1 MSHRHPTISKKID
14 FILEQSQDKQATTNY
29 TTMSSSTKSAMMVLI
44 NAFKTR
50 YGMSPNDLQ
59 VLMEIAEQAKSVV
72 SAHAQTM
79 EEYNALQEEYQLEKT
94 ISTVQLYKIAIMNV
108 LGMPFDDENSL
119 TEVEQM
125 EEVFHKFLTE
135 NPDAEIP
142 ECWASMKLGK
152 WWDRRVKK
160 VAKGEF
166 LTPEYRVPVAEAFG
180 SQFEGFATN
189 FDALI
194 ADSKAYKTAIKP
206 DPKTGG
212 AVATKKP
219 IKNTERSPSPVP
231 VARPKKATPASKP
244 VVIGEFEYD
253 LADKGF
259 NPRGFKKYE
268 HLTAGFFKT
277 HYTYEI
283 QDKLAVPTAETK
295 CCARMVLDGAGTAYP
310 KIRMP
315 FWANKDEVGVSPCD
329 ELFTFR
335 FPTDLLAPTF
345 LQDFITQI
353 RIQKEKGEGVIYW
366 DEQGFLDAFIAP
378 NEQYW
383 SASCPD
389 WAEKLGLQV
398 EEVDAEEVEECD

>member
-1 MSHRHPTISKKID
+1 
-14 FILEQSQDKQATTNY
+14 
-29 TTMSSSTKSAMMVLI
+29 MSSSTKSAMMVLI

-50 YGMSPNDLQ
+50 YGMSSNDLQ
-59 VLMEIAEQAKSVV
+59 VLMEIAEHAKQLVAGNV
-72 SAHAQTM
+72 ATM
-79 EEYNALQEEYQLEKT
+79 KEYNALQEEYQLEKT
-94 ISTVQLYKIAIMNV
+94 VSTIQLYKIAVMNV
-108 LGMPFDDENSL
+108 LGMSFDDENAL
-119 TEVEQM
+119 TDIPQM
-125 EEVFHKFLTE
+125 EAVFHKFLTE

-142 ECWASMKLGK
+142 ECWASLQLGR

-166 LTPEYRVPVAEAFG
+166 LAENYRVPVAEEFG
-180 SQFEGFATN
+180 SQFEDYATN

-194 ADSKAYKTAIKP
+194 ADSEAYKNAIKP
-206 DPKTGG
+206 DAKKGG
-212 AVATKKP
+212 VATKKP
-219 IKNTERSPSPVP
+219 TKTQERSPSPVP

-244 VVIGEFEYD
+244 VVIGDFEYD

-259 NPRGFKKYE
+259 NPKGYKKYE

-277 HYTYEI
+277 HYTYDI
-283 QDKLAVPTAETK
+283 QPVLPTHFAETK

-315 FWANKDEVGVSPCD
+315 FWKNKEEVGVEACD

-353 RIQKEKGEGVIYW
+353 RIQKEKGEGAIYW

-378 NEQYW
+378 NQQYW
-383 SASCPD
+383 EEKCPD
-389 WAEKLGLQV
+389 WASKLGL
-398 EEVDAEEVEECD
+398 EVEEIDYQGEVD

>member
-1 MSHRHPTISKKID
+1 
-14 FILEQSQDKQATTNY
+14 
-29 TTMSSSTKSAMMVLI
+29 MMVLI

-94 ISTVQLYKIAIMNV
+94 ISTVQLYKVAVMNV
-108 LGMPFDDENSL
+108 LGMSFDDEDAL

-125 EEVFHKFLTE
+125 EEAFHKFLTE

-142 ECWASMKLGK
+142 ECWASIQLGK

-212 AVATKKP
+212 GVATKKP
-219 IKNTERSPSPVP
+219 TKNAERSPSPPPAP

-259 NPRGFKKYE
+259 NPKGYKKYE

-283 QDKLAVPTAETK
+283 QDKLALPTAETK

-366 DEQGFLDAFIAP
+366 DEQGFIDAFVAP

-389 WAEKLGLQV
+389 WASKLGLQV
-398 EEVDAEEVEECD
+398 EMVDADEVEECD

>member
-1 MSHRHPTISKKID
+1 
-14 FILEQSQDKQATTNY
+14 
-29 TTMSSSTKSAMMVLI
+29 MSSSTKSAMMVLI

-50 YGMSPNDLQ
+50 YGMCPNDLQ

-79 EEYNALQEEYQLEKT
+79 EEYNALQAEYQLEKT
-94 ISTVQLYKIAIMNV
+94 ISTTTLYKSAVMNV
-108 LGMPFDDENSL
+108 LGMAFDDENAF
-119 TEVEQM
+119 TDVREM

-135 NPDAEIP
+135 NADAEIP
-142 ECWASMKLGK
+142 ECWASIQLGK

-219 IKNTERSPSPVP
+219 TKNTERSPSPVP

-259 NPRGFKKYE
+259 NPKGYKKYE

-277 HYTYEI
+277 HYTYDIRPVANEGAN
-283 QDKLAVPTAETK
+283 QEQK
-295 CCARMVLDGAGTAYP
+295 CCARMVKDGAGTAYP

-315 FWANKDEVGVSPCD
+315 FWRNQKEVGVADCD
-329 ELFTFR
+329 ELYTFR

-366 DEQGFLDAFIAP
+366 DEQGFIDAFVAS

-389 WAEKLGLQV
+389 WASKLGLQV
-398 EEVDAEEVEECD
+398 EEVDADEVEECD

>member
-1 MSHRHPTISKKID
+1 
-14 FILEQSQDKQATTNY
+14 
-29 TTMSSSTKSAMMVLI
+29 MSSSTKSAMMVLI

-50 YGMSPNDLQ
+50 YGMSSNDLQ

-79 EEYNALQEEYQLEKT
+79 EEYNALQAEYQLEKT
-94 ISTVQLYKIAIMNV
+94 ISTTQLYKIALMNV
-108 LGMPFDDENSL
+108 LGMAFDDEHSF
-119 TEVEQM
+119 TEVREM
-125 EEVFHKFLTE
+125 EEVFNKFLTE

-142 ECWASMKLGK
+142 ECWASMTLGK

-166 LTPEYRVPVAEAFG
+166 LTEDYRVPVAEAFG
-180 SQFEGFATN
+180 SQFEDYATN

-219 IKNTERSPSPVP
+219 TKKDERSPSPP
-231 VARPKKATPASKP
+231 PAPRPKKATPASKP
-244 VVIGEFEYD
+244 VVIGEYEYD

-268 HLTAGFFKT
+268 HLTAGFFNT

-378 NEQYW
+378 NLQYW
-383 SASCPD
+383 EEKCPD
-389 WAEKLGLQV
+389 WASKLGVQT
-398 EEVDAEEVEECD
+398 EEVDVEECD